1 MFQCQQVDN
10 LIDIE
15 NTRMCYTVYIL
26 IMYLYD
32 CCNNFNINSIISI
45 IILSI
50 IFNQRCE
57 LIDDDSDR
65 LKVHKYT

>member
-32 CCNNFNINSIISI
+32 CCNNFNINSNISI

-50 IFNQRCE
+50 IYLSTMWTYWRWFWPTE
-57 LIDDDSDR
+57 SS
-65 LKVHKYT
+65 